1 MEVPVAVLRRG
12 SDSWLVSARGRVI
25 RTVDRGSSRTL
36 PRIWLPATTVLQE
49 GAFLADA
56 SGALAARSLTAL
68 VGSGVSRVEAYLE
81 GFSYEELLD
90 LIDRRLG
97 RAR

>member
-1 MEVPVAVLRRG
+1 MRRSDWTMSIQKRVP
-12 SDSWLVSARGRVI
+12 
-25 RTVDRGSSRTL
+25 
-36 PRIWLPATTVLQE
+36 
-49 GAFLADA
+49 
-56 SGALAARSLTAL
+56 
-68 VGSGVSRVEAYLE
+68 SGVSRVEAYLE